1 MSATVLSIRDVTLG
15 YDGAVVLPDFTFDV
29 AEREFISLLGPSG
42 CGKSTVLRAIAGFL
56 PPMSGR
62 IALEGRDI
70 TRLPPERR
78 DVGIVFQ
85 NYALFPTMT
94 AFENIA
100 FGLRVAG
107 LKEAEIRE
115 RVSRMAETAGIADY
129 LDRKPAN
136 LSGGQQQRVAIA
148 RALILGSRVLLFDE
162 PLSNLDA
169 TVRITMRREIKR
181 LQREIGFTAIFVTHD
196 QEEALS
202 LSDRIVVLNSGKIEQ
217 IGTPRALYT
226 EPATPFIASF
236 IGAAN
241 ELPEP
246 LADRLVSAGGLRCFV
261 KHEDVLLG
269 REGVEARVVHVEFLG
284 PMARI
289 DMEVEGHP
297 LSALSFG
304 TVPPGIGDNVKV
316 RVRRGA
322 AHLFA
327 RVAT

>member
-1 MSATVLSIRDVTLG
+1 MADSVLSMRDLTLG
-15 YDGAVVLPDFTFDV
+15 YDGTVVVPDFTLDV
-29 AEREFISLLGPSG
+29 SAGEFVSLLGPSG

-56 PPMSGR
+56 PPMSGQ
-62 IALEGRDI
+62 IVLEGRDI

-107 LKEAEIRE
+107 EKERDIRD
-115 RVSRMAETAGIADY
+115 RVGRMAETAGIADY

-148 RALILGSRVLLFDE
+148 RALIMGSRVLLFDE

-169 TVRITMRREIKR
+169 KVRITMRREIKR

-202 LSDRIVVLNSGKIEQ
+202 LSDRIVVLNDGRIEQ
-217 IGTPRALYT
+217 IGTPRALYC
-226 EPATPFIASF
+226 EPATPFIAGF

-241 ELPEP
+241 ELSQP
-246 LADRLVSAGGLRCFV
+246 LADRLAGAQGRRCFV
-261 KHEDVLLG
+261 KHEDVLVG
-269 REGVEARVVHVEFLG
+269 ADGVAAQVVHVEFLG

-289 DMEVEGHP
+289 DMELDGHP

-304 TVPPGIGDNVKV
+304 FVPPAPGNTVEVTI
-316 RVRRGA
+316 REGA
-322 AHLFA
+322 AHLFGEA
-327 RVAT
+327 P

>member
-1 MSATVLSIRDVTLG
+1 MSDTVLSIRDVTLG
-15 YDGAVVLPDFTFDV
+15 YDGTVVVPDFTLDV

-107 LKEAEIRE
+107 LKEVEIRE

-226 EPATPFIASF
+226 APATPFIASF

-246 LADRLVSAGGLRCFV
+246 LMDLLNSASGQRCFV
-261 KHEDVLLG
+261 KHEDVLIG
-269 REGVEARVVHVEFLG
+269 REGIEARVIHVEFLG

-289 DMEVEGHP
+289 DMEIEGHP

-304 TVPPGIGDNVKV
+304 TVPPGIGDSVKV
-316 RVRRGA
+316 SVRRGA

-327 RVAT
+327 QVAT